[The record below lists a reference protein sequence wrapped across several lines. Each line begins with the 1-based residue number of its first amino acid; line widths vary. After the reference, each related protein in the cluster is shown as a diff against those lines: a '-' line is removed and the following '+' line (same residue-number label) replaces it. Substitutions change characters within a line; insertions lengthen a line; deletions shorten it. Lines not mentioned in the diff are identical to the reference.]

1 MTLNELTEKIIGCC
15 IEVHKQLGAG
25 LLESTYEEC
34 LVYELTNNGLF
45 VERQKELPVVYKDKV
60 LDCGYRI
67 DILVEDRVV
76 VELKSVEKVLP
87 IHEAQIITYLKL
99 SQKTVGLLVNFNST
113 ILTKGIK
120 RFVNNYKE

>member
-1 MTLNELTEKIIGCC
+1 MILNELTEKIIGCC